1 MGQYQLSI
9 NGETRQIDIA
19 DDTPLLY
26 VLRSELGLNSPRFG
40 CGLEQCGACRVELNG
55 ELVYSC
61 NTTIAAAHQ
70 GAVTTVEGISRGDE
84 LHPLQKAILE
94 VNAGQ
99 CGYCLSGMVMAARE
113 LLRVVS
119 RPTREQIQQALNPHL
134 CRCGSHNRIIRA
146 IQSTVDN

>member
-1 MGQYQLSI
+1 MGQYQLSV
-9 NGETRQIDIA
+9 NGETRQIDSD

-26 VLRSELGLNSPRFG
+26 VLRNELGLNSPRFG

-61 NTTIAAAHQ
+61 NTTIAAADQ
-70 GAVTTVEGISRGDE
+70 GEVTTVEGISHGDE
-84 LHPLQKAILE
+84 LHPVQQAILE

-99 CGYCLSGMVMAARE
+99 CGYCLSGMVMAARD
-113 LLRVVS
+113 LLSTEPQPS
-119 RPTREQIQQALNPHL
+119 RQQIQQALNPHL

-146 IQSTVDN
+146 IQSALEN